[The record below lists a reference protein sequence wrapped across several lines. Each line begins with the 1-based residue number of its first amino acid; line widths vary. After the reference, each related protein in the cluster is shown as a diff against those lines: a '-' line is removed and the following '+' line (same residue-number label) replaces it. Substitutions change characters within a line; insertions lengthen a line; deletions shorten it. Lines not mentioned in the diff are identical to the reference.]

1 MTQEQKEE
9 IDAAIAYVRS
19 ANDGLEL
26 HERRLR
32 DFGDVKADPSDPC
45 SITVEEAADA
55 ISLARDRL
63 MDDVIGL
70 LGMFSNAKVEEEN
83 R

>member
-1 MTQEQKEE
+1 MTQDQKDE
-9 IDAAIAYVRS
+9 IDETLAYVRGVC
-19 ANDGLEL
+19 DILEL

-32 DFGDVKADPSDPC
+32 DFGDVKADPSDPY
-45 SITVEEAADA
+45 SIEVEEAADA

-70 LGMFSNAKVEEEN
+70 LGMFSNAKVEEGK
-83 R
+83 